1 MTEKQLNESII
12 KDKIQGICQDCIYLD
27 KIVPIINQMLEEQ
40 YIKGLE
46 QGKLD
51 KKIEKQQLISWL
63 EDKIKEYEGH
73 KKYLYEKQ
81 NTKLVEK
88 SRIIGCIGVY
98 QEVLDYVKGDMK

>member
-1 MTEKQLNESII
+1 MKNNDYYEPTI
-12 KDKIQGICQDCIYLD
+12 KTSRLETDAKIEQIY
-27 KIVPIINQMLEEQ
+27 KRTEQ
-40 YIKGLE
+40 YGRMQFVKEID
-46 QGKLD
+46 KLQC
-51 KKIEKQQLISWL
+51 EKQQLISWL

-98 QEVLDYVKGDMK
+98 KEVLDFVNKVGKDEQK